1 MLAPRDTPTR
11 ERRRLDG
18 LWRFVL
24 DGDRSGRAR
33 EWWRGL
39 PGDAVEMPVPA
50 SYNDVLP
57 DLAMRDHV
65 GDAWYE
71 LTFLP
76 PRGWAGER
84 VVLRFGSATHRAEV
98 WVNGTHVAAH
108 DGGYTPFEAE
118 ITDVVML
125 GAANR
130 LTVVVDNE
138 LTWESIPPGYIVESP
153 GGRRQRYFHDFFN
166 YAGLHRSVWLYTTP
180 VGRVQDI
187 AVDTDMAGARGIVR
201 YRVDTVAANE
211 LEVRVAL
218 RDAEG
223 TRVAEAVGA
232 RGELIVDDVCLWQ
245 PGEGY
250 LYELAVELYGDG
262 IDAVDCYP
270 LPVGVR
276 TVAVVDDRFVINGEP
291 FHFKGFGKHEDSMLR
306 GKGHDDVVMVHDF
319 ALMRWLGA
327 NSLRTSHYPY
337 AEDVLEYADRHGVVV
352 IDEAPA
358 VGLNMGLG
366 GDDSA
371 GRGLETFSPQTV
383 GDAAQAAHRRAID
396 ELVAR
401 DRNHPSVV
409 VWSIANEPESE
420 TAAAHLLRRRWQGH

>member
-24 DGDRSGRAR
+24 DGDRSGRTR

-118 ITDVVML
+118 ITDVVTL

-138 LTWESIPPGYIVESP
+138 LTWESIPPGFVVDTP

-180 VGRVQDI
+180 VARVQDM
-187 AVDTDMAGARGIVR
+187 AVDTDVAGARGIVR
-201 YRVDTVAANE
+201 YRVE
-211 LEVRVAL
+211 
-218 RDAEG
+218 
-223 TRVAEAVGA
+223 
-232 RGELIVDDVCLWQ
+232 
-245 PGEGY
+245 
-250 LYELAVELYGDG
+250 
-262 IDAVDCYP
+262 
-270 LPVGVR
+270 
-276 TVAVVDDRFVINGEP
+276 DR
-291 FHFKGFGKHEDSMLR
+291 K
-306 GKGHDDVVMVHDF
+306 
-319 ALMRWLGA
+319 
-327 NSLRTSHYPY
+327 
-337 AEDVLEYADRHGVVV
+337 
-352 IDEAPA
+352 
-358 VGLNMGLG
+358 
-366 GDDSA
+366 
-371 GRGLETFSPQTV
+371 
-383 GDAAQAAHRRAID
+383 
-396 ELVAR
+396 
-401 DRNHPSVV
+401 SVV
-409 VWSIANEPESE
+409 
-420 TAAAHLLRRRWQGH
+420 